1 MEYNDNQIS
10 SPAQFENLAKEYSQM
25 LQKKHAVLSQGKEI
39 VSLLNFLSWLYD
51 FIRKNI
57 KSQKLK
63 LFLQK
68 AIHQNALDISDIHFL
83 FNLNQTESQFQKPKQ
98 INSFSQ
104 CLSLAIKTE
113 TQLVKTLLNE
123 TSYNLGSV
131 IFEIAQLHLENIKE
145 LSSYIY

>member
-63 LFLQK
+63 LFLQN
-68 AIHQNALDISDIHFL
+68 AIHQNSLDVSDVFYL
-83 FNLNQTESQFQKPKQ
+83 FNLTEQEIEFNKPKQ
-98 INSFSQ
+98 LKNFAH
-104 CLSLAIKTE
+104 CLSLAINAE
-113 TQLVKTLLNE
+113 TNLVEVLTN
-123 TSYNLGSV
+123 NCPFQNNSV
-131 IFEIAQLHLENIKE
+131 LQEIALSHLQNIKE
-145 LSSYIY
+145 LSSYI